1 MRSIIWLFAGGLL
14 LALTACQS
22 GHGGPLPYLGFHE
35 TDAAGDTI
43 YHQIRDF
50 AFVDQDSQL
59 VTNASFAGR
68 VYVADFFF
76 TSCPTI
82 CPKVSAQM
90 LRIYEKYQND
100 DRLLMLSHTIDVKR
114 DTVAKL
120 KKYARGLGVEAPKW
134 RFVTGNR
141 DSLFAISYDY
151 ISTALDAPDVPGG
164 FDHSG
169 WILLVDEN
177 RHLRAY
183 ADGTKAEKVDVL
195 LQQIDQLLAEM
206 DQEKT
211 KN

>member
-1 MRSIIWLFAGGLL
+1 
-14 LALTACQS
+14 
-22 GHGGPLPYLGFHE
+22 
-35 TDAAGDTI
+35 
-43 YHQIRDF
+43 
-50 AFVDQDSQL
+50 
-59 VTNASFAGR
+59 VTNASFAGKA
-68 VYVADFFF
+68 YIADFFF

-82 CPKVSAQM
+82 CPKVAAQM
-90 LRIYEKYQND
+90 LRIYEKYQDD
-100 DRLLMLSHTIDVKR
+100 DRLLLLSHTIDVKR

-206 DQEKT
+206 DEEKT